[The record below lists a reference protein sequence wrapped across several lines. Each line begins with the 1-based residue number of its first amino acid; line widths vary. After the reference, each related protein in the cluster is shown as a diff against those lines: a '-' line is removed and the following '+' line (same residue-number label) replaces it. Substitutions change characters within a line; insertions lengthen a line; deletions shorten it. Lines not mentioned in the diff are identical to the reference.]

1 MKIVFD
7 VSDLCTNRADG
18 TTRYTKELVKRLPE
32 LASEHAWRLL
42 GPCAPYGSPWPK
54 FWTQTKFSF
63 DLYRDRCDV
72 LFMPIQQ
79 LPIIRPRMKTVAVV
93 HDLAFHYY
101 PEHFT
106 YKNWALLHL
115 FTAQVAQE
123 ADQIIAVSQATARD
137 IEQFYGRSR
146 NVSVV
151 HHGVDMARFQ
161 AEGVSQAKGVRY
173 LDFRVPDTLKP
184 SDPLPYILFVGQIQ
198 PRKNI
203 IRLVEAFE
211 RLAEHDSE
219 LNLVIAGGHGW
230 LRQPILKRID
240 DSRYRDR
247 IKALGPVPDGE
258 LPGLYAHAEVFVL
271 PSLYE
276 GFGMPVLEA
285 MAAGCPVVTSTTSSL
300 PEVAGGAAV
309 LVDPFSVE
317 AIVSGIEQVRRG
329 RGTLIEKGL
338 RRAAEFTWERT
349 ARETLQVLTR

>member
-1 MKIVFD
+1 MKIAFD

-32 LASEHAWRLL
+32 LASEHTWRLL

-54 FWTQTKFSF
+54 YWTQTKLSF

-79 LPIIRPRMKTVAVV
+79 LPILRPRMKTVAVV

-115 FTAQVAQE
+115 FTAQVARE
-123 ADQIIAVSQATARD
+123 ADQIIAVSAATAQD
-137 IEQFYGRSR
+137 IDTFYGRR
-146 NVSVV
+146 DGVHVI

-161 AEGVSQAKGVRY
+161 AKGVRY
-173 LDFRVPDTLKP
+173 PKIKVPDPLKP
-184 SDPLPYILFVGQIQ
+184 YVLFVGQIQ

-211 RLAEHDSE
+211 RLAEYDRE
-219 LNLVIAGGHGW
+219 LHLVIAGGHGW
-230 LRQPILKRID
+230 LQQPILKRIIE
-240 DSRYRDR
+240 SPYRER
-247 IKALGPVPDGE
+247 IKRLGPVPDSE
-258 LPGLYAHAEVFVL
+258 LPGLYANAEVFVL

-276 GFGMPVLEA
+276 GFGMPILEA
-285 MAAGCPVVTSTTSSL
+285 MAAGCPVVTSTASSL
-300 PEVAGGAAV
+300 PEVAGGAAIV
-309 LVDPFSVE
+309 VDPTDVVALAE
-317 AIVSGIEQVRRG
+317 GIQRARRERSELRVKG
-329 RGTLIEKGL
+329 RQ
-338 RRAAEFTWERT
+338 RAAEFTWEKT
-349 ARETLQVLTR
+349 ARETLQVLTA